1 MCDILIQKL
10 KPTQCHTDFNL
21 SPTAD
26 SSWRAEDSAGI
37 RSLLSKFHSD
47 QSSLSAGV
55 LLLKVMETDCVLLT

>member
-10 KPTQCHTDFNL
+10 KPTQYHTDFNI

-37 RSLLSKFHSD
+37 RSLLSKFSFR
-47 QSSLSAGV
+47 SVSFISWGSFV
-55 LLLKVMETDCVLLT
+55 ESNGN